1 MSGNIRFHR
10 VTKRFH
16 RPGEFA
22 PRPVLENFSLDVA
35 PGELVALVGASGIG
49 KTTLLHLAAGL
60 EHADGGR
67 VELGPKTPRI
77 GMLFQ
82 QPRLFDWLTA
92 ARNIEIASEA
102 AGVDARIGRQLLAEV
117 GLDDYASAY
126 PASLSG
132 GQRQRVALARAFG
145 VEPNVVLLD
154 EPFSAL
160 DELTARKLR
169 ILLLRLWQQHKPSG
183 LLVTHNTLEAAL
195 LADRI
200 VVLAGTPARIEA
212 TIEVDR
218 ARQRDAEDP
227 LVFQRHR
234 SIVETLERAAA

>member
-16 RPGEFA
+16 RPGESA

-92 ARNIEIASEA
+92 ARISKLRRKRRASMPA
-102 AGVDARIGRQLLAEV
+102 SGGNCSPRS
-117 GLDDYASAY
+117 GLTIMPRPTPRRCPAASAS
-126 PASLSG
+126 ASRL
-132 GQRQRVALARAFG
+132 RAPLASS
-145 VEPNVVLLD
+145 PMSCCWTSH
-154 EPFSAL
+154 SA
-160 DELTARKLR
+160 
-169 ILLLRLWQQHKPSG
+169 
-183 LLVTHNTLEAAL
+183 
-195 LADRI
+195 
-200 VVLAGTPARIEA
+200 
-212 TIEVDR
+212 
-218 ARQRDAEDP
+218 
-227 LVFQRHR
+227 R
-234 SIVETLERAAA
+234 STN